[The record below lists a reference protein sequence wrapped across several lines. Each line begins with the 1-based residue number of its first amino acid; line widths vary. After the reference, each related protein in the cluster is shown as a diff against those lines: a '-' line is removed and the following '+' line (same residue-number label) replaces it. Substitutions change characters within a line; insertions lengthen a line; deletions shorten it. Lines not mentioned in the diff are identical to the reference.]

1 MDGGHVTDG
10 QVPAGETTR
19 SATAPWYR
27 RSGVRW
33 LVAAVTFVVGL
44 FVGGVIVGFAS
55 SPAEPVVARSTVT
68 MTPSAPMSPP
78 ASVGT
83 DNAVTGQAALNAA
96 CLQAIND
103 AQSTYAVLGQLLG
116 AVKGFDLGKLD
127 ALVRRLQP
135 MQAELRQDF
144 DACHVTARLS
154 TPSPSPSG

>member
-1 MDGGHVTDG
+1 MSDG
-10 QVPAGETTR
+10 QEPVGGSTTPA
-19 SATAPWYR
+19 AVPWYR
-27 RSGVRW
+27 RPGVRW

-68 MTPSAPMSPP
+68 VTPSAPMSPP

-83 DNAVTGQAALNAA
+83 DHAVTGEAALNAA
-96 CLQAIND
+96 CLRAVND
-103 AQSTYAVLGQLLG
+103 AQSTYAVLGQVLG
-116 AVKGFDLGKLD
+116 AVKGFDLSKLD
-127 ALVRRLQP
+127 ALVRKLQP
-135 MQAELRQDF
+135 MQAELRRDF